1 MWQKAK
7 AGELSFH
14 PKEIVQGILGLFFQ
28 EVLNN
33 GRLLAQLA
41 LLAIASALLC
51 QLQTGFASQ
60 GVASLSRGVI
70 YTALLGIALQSFI
83 SLGNS
88 AYQAVDTMSG
98 LLYAM
103 APLLFTLLG
112 AMGAVSTVALFHPAF
127 LFLLGIGLNVIKT
140 LVLPG
145 VYCSAVFHVV
155 SYISPKFNVKQLARC
170 V

>member
-1 MWQKAK
+1 M
-7 AGELSFH
+7 
-14 PKEIVQGILGLFFQ
+14 
-28 EVLNN
+28 
-33 GRLLAQLA
+33 
-41 LLAIASALLC
+41 LAIASALLC

-155 SYISPKFNVKQLARC
+155 SYISPCLLYTSFHESPSC
-170 V
+170 C